1 MELTHIKYFLEVART
16 EHVTQSAKNLCIV
29 QPALTHAIHR
39 LEDELGVKLFK
50 TSGRNIKLTEA
61 GDYFYK
67 KVKPLYEDIEALPAR
82 LRAKSDKQTITVSV
96 KVLAASSFVANA
108 IILYKKQ
115 SPALR
120 FYLVQKEESSLYD
133 ICVQTYSNY
142 RPQENPDEETFVCS
156 ENIYLAVPN
165 TAQYKKRDSI
175 SLHELGDTNFIG
187 LYGSKQLHKICD
199 DYCER
204 IGFNSHVV
212 FESDNALVVKDAIA
226 SGLGVGFWPE
236 FSWGKV
242 NNRKIRLLKIT
253 DAEFKRDIVITLRR
267 VKQDNSHIEGFYKFL
282 VGMLK
287 RASKKKADLKKLSG
301 EK

>member
-29 QPALTHAIHR
+29 QPALTHAIHK

-50 TSGRNIKLTEA
+50 SSGRNIKLTEA

-82 LRAKSDKQTITVSV
+82 LRAKSDKQAITVSV
-96 KVLAASSFVANA
+96 KVLAASSFVTNA
-108 IILYKKQ
+108 VIQYKKQ
-115 SPALR
+115 APALR

-133 ICVQTYSNY
+133 ICVQTYANY
-142 RPQENPDEETFVCS
+142 HAQNDPDEETFVCS

-165 TAQYKKRDSI
+165 TAQYRKLDSI

-187 LYGSKQLHKICD
+187 LYGSKQLHTICD
-199 DYCER
+199 EYCSR
-204 IGFNSHVV
+204 IGFSSHVI

-226 SGLGVGFWPE
+226 SGIGVGFWPE

-242 NNRKIRLLKIT
+242 DTRRIRLLKIT
-253 DAEFKRDIVITLRR
+253 DADFKRDIVISMRR
-267 VKQDNSHIEGFYKFL
+267 VKQDNSQIEQFYKFL
-282 VGMLK
+282 TGQLK
-287 RASKKKADLKKLSG
+287 RASQKASG
-301 EK
+301 

>member
-1 MELTHIKYFLEVART
+1 M
-16 EHVTQSAKNLCIV
+16 
-29 QPALTHAIHR
+29 
-39 LEDELGVKLFK
+39 
-50 TSGRNIKLTEA
+50 
-61 GDYFYK
+61 
-67 KVKPLYEDIEALPAR
+67 
-82 LRAKSDKQTITVSV
+82 
-96 KVLAASSFVANA
+96 
-108 IILYKKQ
+108 
-115 SPALR
+115 
-120 FYLVQKEESSLYD
+120 
-133 ICVQTYSNY
+133 QTYSNY

-287 RASKKKADLKKLSG
+287 RASRRQHQPVTAK
-301 EK
+301 ER